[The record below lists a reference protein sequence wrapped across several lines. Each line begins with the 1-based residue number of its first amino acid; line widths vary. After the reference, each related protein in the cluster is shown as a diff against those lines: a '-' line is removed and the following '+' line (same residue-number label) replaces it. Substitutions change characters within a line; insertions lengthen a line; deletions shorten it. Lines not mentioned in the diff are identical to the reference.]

1 MAQHPSSH
9 RITEEPLTLDEEYE
23 QQRINAMPEPLQ
35 RLALLHHMDQFEA
48 TPPYVDRYRPASKPG
63 EDQAAI

>member
-1 MAQHPSSH
+1 MAQHPSH

-23 QQRINAMPEPLQ
+23 QQRLNALPESLQ
-35 RLALLHHMDQFEA
+35 RLVLLHHTDQFEA
-48 TPPYVDRYRPASKPG
+48 VPSYVQRYRPSSQHE

>member
-1 MAQHPSSH
+1 MAQHPSH

-35 RLALLHHMDQFEA
+35 RLAVLHHLDQYEA
-48 TPPYVDRYRPASKPG
+48 TPSYTDRYRPAPRHR